1 MKKKMYESLR
11 MDVVFI
17 HDTTPLLAGSVMT
30 PGGDNEPPGAPEFN
44 GNSEDFEEMKR
55 LLFP

>member
-1 MKKKMYESLR
+1 MKKKMYESPR

-30 PGGDNEPPGAPEFN
+30 PGEENEPPGAPEFYWN
-44 GNSEDFEEMKR
+44 
-55 LLFP
+55 

>member
-1 MKKKMYESLR
+1 

-30 PGGDNEPPGAPEFN
+30 PGGDNDPPGAPEFN
-44 GNSEDFEEMKR
+44 GNSEDFEEMRR
-55 LLFP
+55 LLF